1 MAWAGAGRSNTPGAL
16 PPVPEPVKRPQPDRG
31 PTLAELCLAVKAGD
45 ERAFEALHRR
55 VGAGVR
61 RMLLQRSGG
70 REDLVD
76 DLAQRTWQSVFLAM
90 RDGRY
95 DPGRSAIT
103 TFVYAVANNAWLSH
117 LRSFARERGYTGA
130 GPGFVSTGTMPE
142 PTPVLEDRPEHA
154 AAQAELVQVV
164 RDCLGER
171 SPAGLTEQERLVV
184 HAIASGETD
193 RGLARR
199 LGLSSSTV
207 NVRKH
212 AAYAKI
218 RAYLESRGMD
228 PGLVPGDDET
238 SAGRAGRGQP

>member
-1 MAWAGAGRSNTPGAL
+1 MG
-16 PPVPEPVKRPQPDRG
+16 
-31 PTLAELCLAVKAGD
+31 GD
-45 ERAFEALHRR
+45 QRAFEALHRR

-61 RMLLQRSGG
+61 RMLLKRSGG

-76 DLAQRTWQSVFLAM
+76 DLAQRTWQSVYVAM

-95 DPGRSAIT
+95 DPSRSAIT
-103 TFVYAVANNAWLSH
+103 TFVYAVANNAWLTH

-130 GPGFVSTGTMPE
+130 GPGFVSTPTMPE
-142 PTPVLEDRPEHA
+142 PVPSAEDRPEHA
-154 AAQAELVQVV
+154 AAQAELIQAM
-164 RDCLGER
+164 RDCLGDR

-184 HAIASGETD
+184 RAIAAGETD

-218 RAYLESRGMD
+218 RTYLQSRGMD
-228 PGLVPGDDET
+228 PGMVPDDGNDDAE
-238 SAGRAGRGQP
+238 RGQP